1 MAQRGGTRTGAG
13 RPGGSRDA
21 QTIATEAAVKAS
33 QKLTADVILEQ
44 IYRGATFDIRK
55 LFDEDGNYVPVHKLS
70 AADAMMIAGV
80 EFVMG
85 NLDKGDGKLDRV
97 VKVRLIDRARY
108 VEMGAK
114 YHGLLLERV
123 KVEDDKP
130 LRQKVAAARQRLAAA
145 KGKS

>member
-1 MAQRGGTRTGAG
+1 MTQRGGKRAG
-13 RPGGSRDA
+13 SGRRKGSRDA
-21 QTIATEAAVKAS
+21 QTVANEAAIKAS
-33 QKLTADVILEQ
+33 QKLTADVVLEE
-44 IYRGATFDIRK
+44 IFRGATFDIRK
-55 LFDEDGNYVPVHKLS
+55 LFDKDGHYIPVHKLS
-70 AADAMMIAGV
+70 EADARMITGI

-108 VEMGAK
+108 VEMAAK

-130 LRQKVAAARQRLAAA
+130 LRKKVALARQRLAAA
-145 KGKS
+145 RDKK